1 MVLPIARRRRLP
13 WRSVTTW
20 RPRILLV
27 SNPISGGGRAARLA
41 ERIGAALAPRV
52 ALVRHVATQPAP
64 AHTWL
69 APELDEIDLVAVVGG
84 DGAVR
89 QVAPL
94 IAGGAVH
101 LWHVPAGTE
110 NLFAKS
116 LGMRAGADALRAAID
131 AHHGAEIDLALA
143 TPRDEPDRRDTGDVA
158 PNDGSGIDHPFLLM
172 ASCGFDAEV
181 VHRVAAVRRGAISHL
196 TYAGPILST
205 LRSFAAPRV
214 TVEAVDAIDAGRAT
228 GANGAIGADDFA
240 ASLVIANGPRYALG
254 IDPVPGARLDDGLLH
269 AVRFPGRSAA
279 AALAW
284 ALRSRVGRAPS
295 AWSAASFRV
304 VTDLPMHWQ
313 LDGDAAPWGAFRT
326 IDFRLCERR
335 VRVLLPAP
343 HGPDAERGSGAAA
356 LVRRGGHSIVSPSA
370 PG

>member
-1 MVLPIARRRRLP
+1 M
-13 WRSVTTW
+13 TTW
-20 RPRILLV
+20 RPRLLLV

-41 ERIGAALAPRV
+41 EGIGAALARRV
-52 ALVRHVATQPAP
+52 ASVRQLATQPSP
-64 AHTWL
+64 AREWL
-69 APELDEIDLVAVVGG
+69 APELDGIDLIAVVGG

-94 IAGGAVH
+94 IAGGVAH

-110 NLFAKS
+110 NLFARS
-116 LGMRAGADALRAAID
+116 LGMRAGADALLAAID
-131 AHHGAEIDLALA
+131 AHRGAEIDLALA
-143 TPRDEPDRRDTGDVA
+143 TPRDDR
-158 PNDGSGIDHPFLLM
+158 SLDHPFLLM
-172 ASCGFDAEV
+172 ASCGFDADV
-181 VHRVAAVRRGAISHL
+181 VHRVAAARRGAISHL
-196 TYAGPILST
+196 TYASPILAT

-214 TVEAVDAIDAGRAT
+214 RVEMDGAFGGGGAT
-228 GANGAIGADDFA
+228 GANGAIGADEFVT
-240 ASLVIANGPRYALG
+240 SLVIANGPRYALG

-269 AVRFPGRSAA
+269 AVRFPGRGAA

-295 AWSAASFRV
+295 ATTGASFRV
-304 VTDLPMHWQ
+304 TTDPPMRWQ

-343 HGPDAERGSGAAA
+343 HGPGAVRGSRAAA
-356 LVRRGGHSIVSPSA
+356 LVRREGHSIVSPSA
-370 PG
+370 PGSGGTSDGDEARSR